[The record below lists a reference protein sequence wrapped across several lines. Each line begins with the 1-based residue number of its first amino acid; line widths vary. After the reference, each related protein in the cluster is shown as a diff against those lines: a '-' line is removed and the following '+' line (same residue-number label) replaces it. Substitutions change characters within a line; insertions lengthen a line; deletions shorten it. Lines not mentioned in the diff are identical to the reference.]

1 MEEKKQPQR
10 WCLPRHKVYRKV
22 FWLPIWL
29 LTHLRYPVK
38 IEKQKSGEQALILFN
53 HQTALDQFL
62 VSLAFPQPV
71 YYVASE
77 DLFSIGPLAKA
88 MEHVVAPIPIKK
100 QTTDIRAVKTCLR
113 VAREGGTIAIAPE
126 GNRTYG
132 GRPCFMNP
140 AIGSLA
146 KKLGLPVL
154 LFRIEGGYGVHPRWS
169 DGVRRGPMR
178 AYVAERIEPEELK
191 TLKPEELMGRIR
203 QGLDVDETKLP
214 GKYRGRNRAE
224 FIERMLY
231 VCPKC
236 GLARFESRGDRV
248 RCLSCGLEVRYE
260 EDKTLSCADPAFP
273 YRFAADW
280 YAGQEDFV
288 NGLDTRE
295 WTDKPLFRD
304 EAALSRVLLYQRK
317 ELLRKKAAVALYG
330 DRIVLDEGTPEE
342 LRLPFEE
349 LGTVT
354 VLGRN
359 KLNLYHGETIY
370 QLKGDKRFNA
380 LKYVQICAR
389 SKNIAR
395 GDFDDKF
402 LGL

>member
-38 IEKQKSGEQALILFN
+38 IEKAPDDRQALILFN

-62 VSLAFPQPV
+62 VSLAFSQPV

-88 MEHVVAPIPIKK
+88 MEYAVAPIPIKK

-191 TLKPEELMGRIR
+191 ALKPEELLERIR
-203 QGLDVDETKLP
+203 RGLDVDETKLP
-214 GKYRGRNRAE
+214 GKYRGRNKAE

-248 RCLSCGLEVRYE
+248 RCLHCGLEVRYE

-342 LRLPFEE
+342 LRLPFEA

-359 KLNLYHGETIY
+359 KLNLLSAQGR
-370 QLKGDKRFNA
+370 QA
-380 LKYVQICAR
+380 LQRPEIRTDLRAQQKYRQ
-389 SKNIAR
+389 
-395 GDFDDKF
+395 GGF
-402 LGL
+402 

>member
-1 MEEKKQPQR
+1 MDEKQQR
-10 WCLPRHKVYRKV
+10 WCLERHKRVRKI
-22 FWLPIWL
+22 FAFPIWA

-38 IEKQKSGEQALILFN
+38 IEKAPDDSQALILFN

-62 VSLAFPQPV
+62 VGLAFPQPV
-71 YYVASE
+71 YSVAAE
-77 DLFSIGPLAKA
+77 DLFSIGPLARA
-88 MEHVVAPIPIKK
+88 MEYLVAPIPIKK
-100 QTTDIRAVKTCLR
+100 QSTDIRAVKTCLR
-113 VAREGGTIAIAPE
+113 VAKEGGSIAIAPE
-126 GNRTYG
+126 GNRTYS

-146 KKLGLPVL
+146 KKLKLPVL

-191 TLKPEELMGRIR
+191 AMSPGEIYERIR
-203 QGLDVDETKLP
+203 QGLNVDETQIP
-214 GKYRGRNRAE
+214 GRYRGRKRAE
-224 FIERMLY
+224 YLERMLY

-236 GLARFESRGDRV
+236 GLSRFESRGDRV
-248 RCLSCGLEVRYE
+248 RCLSCGLEASYG
-260 EDKTLSCADPAFP
+260 EDKQFKSADPAFP
-273 YRFAADW
+273 YRYAADW
-280 YAGQEDFV
+280 YQAQEDFV
-288 NGLDTRE
+288 NALDTRDYL
-295 WTDKPLFRD
+295 TKPLYRD
-304 EAALSRVLLYQRK
+304 RADLSQVLLYKRK
-317 ELLRKKAAVALYG
+317 ELLRKGCDVALYG
-330 DRIVLDEGTPEE
+330 DRIVLDEGTERELCLPIEE
-342 LRLPFEE
+342 LS
-349 LGTVT
+349 TVT

-359 KLNLYHGETIY
+359 KLNLYHGEQIY

-380 LKYVQICAR
+380 LKYVQLCAR

>member
-1 MEEKKQPQR
+1 MEEKRPQQ
-10 WCLPRHKVYRKV
+10 WCLPRHKTWRKACWFPV
-22 FWLPIWL
+22 WL

-38 IEKQKSGEQALILFN
+38 IEKAPDDSQALVLFN

-62 VSLAFPQPV
+62 VSLAFRQPV

-77 DLFSIGPLAKA
+77 DLFSIGPLARI
-88 MEHVVAPIPIKK
+88 MEHAVAPIPIKK
-100 QTTDIRAVKTCLR
+100 QATDIRAVKTCLR

-132 GRPCFMNP
+132 GRPCHMNP

-169 DGVRRGPMR
+169 DGVRRGHMR
-178 AYVAERIEPEELK
+178 AYIAERIEPEELK
-191 TLKPEELMGRIR
+191 KLSPAALYERIR
-203 QGLDVDETKLP
+203 TGLNVDDTKVQGR
-214 GKYRGRNRAE
+214 YRGRNRAE
-224 FIERMLY
+224 YLERMLY

-236 GLARFESRGDRV
+236 GLARFESRGDSV
-248 RCLSCGLEVRYE
+248 RCLSCGLEARYE
-260 EDKTLSCADPAFP
+260 EDKSFSCADPAFP

-280 YAGQEDFV
+280 YAAQEDYV
-288 NGLDTRE
+288 NALDTRDWIE
-295 WTDKPLFRD
+295 KPLFRD
-304 EAALSRVLLYQRK
+304 EAALSRVILYRRK

-330 DRIVLDEGTPEE
+330 DRIVLDEGTERE
-342 LRLPFEE
+342 LRLPFGE

-389 SKNIAR
+389 SKNIDR
-395 GDFDDKF
+395 GDLDDKF

>member
-1 MEEKKQPQR
+1 MEEKQQR
-10 WCLPRHKVYRKV
+10 WCLERHRRARKI
-22 FWLPIWL
+22 FGFPIWA

-38 IEKQKSGEQALILFN
+38 IEKLRSEEQALVLFN

-62 VSLAFPQPV
+62 VGLAFPQPV

-77 DLFSIGPLAKA
+77 DLFSIGPLARA
-88 MEHVVAPIPIKK
+88 MEYLVAPIPIKK
-100 QTTDIRAVKTCLR
+100 QSTDIRAVKTCLR
-113 VAREGGTIAIAPE
+113 VAKEGGTIAIAPE
-126 GNRTYG
+126 GNRTYS
-132 GRPCFMNP
+132 GRLCFINP

-146 KKLGLPVL
+146 KKLKLPVL

-191 TLKPEELMGRIR
+191 TLKPEALLERIR
-203 QGLDVDETKLP
+203 RGLDVDETEIP
-214 GKYRGRNRAE
+214 GNYRGRNKAE
-224 FIERMLY
+224 YLERMLY
-231 VCPKC
+231 VCPRC
-236 GLARFESRGDRV
+236 GLSRFESRGDTV
-248 RCLSCGLEVRYE
+248 RCLSCGMEARYLENKQFRS
-260 EDKTLSCADPAFP
+260 DDPAFP

-280 YAGQEDFV
+280 YAAQEDFV
-288 NGLDTRE
+288 NALDTRDYL
-295 WTDKPLFRD
+295 TKPLYRD
-304 EAALSRVLLYQRK
+304 RADLSRVLLYKRK
-317 ELLRKKAAVALYG
+317 ELLRKNCDVALYG
-330 DRIVLDEGTPEE
+330 DRIVLDEGSSRE

-349 LGTVT
+349 LSTVT

-359 KLNLYHGETIY
+359 KLNLYHGEELY

-395 GDFDDKF
+395 GDLDDKF

>member
-1 MEEKKQPQR
+1 MEEKQQQR
-10 WCLPRHKVYRKV
+10 WCLPRHRRLRKLL
-22 FWLPIWL
+22 WLPVWL

-38 IEKQKSGEQALILFN
+38 IEKAPDGRQALILFN

-62 VSLAFPQPV
+62 VALAFSQPV
-71 YYVASE
+71 YFVASE

-88 MEHVVAPIPIKK
+88 MEYAVAPIPIKK
-100 QTTDIRAVKTCLR
+100 QATDIRAVKTCLR
-113 VAREGGTIAIAPE
+113 AAKEGGTLAIAPE

-178 AYVAERIEPEELK
+178 AFISERIEPEELK
-191 TLKPEELMGRIR
+191 TLKPAELCERIR
-203 QGLDVDETKLP
+203 KGLDVDETRIP
-214 GKYRGRNRAE
+214 GRYRGRNKAE

-236 GLARFESRGDRV
+236 GPARFESRGDAV

-260 EDKTLSCADPAFP
+260 EDKTLACADPAFP

-288 NGLDTRE
+288 NALDTRD
-295 WTDKPLFRD
+295 WLDKPLFRD
-304 EAALSRVLLYQRK
+304 EAELSKVLLYQRK
-317 ELLRKKAAVALYG
+317 ELLRKTAAMALYG
-330 DRIVLDEGTPEE
+330 DRIVIDEGTPSE

-354 VLGRN
+354 VLGKN

-370 QLKGDKRFNA
+370 QLKGSKRFNA

-395 GDFDDKF
+395 GDRDDKF

>member
-1 MEEKKQPQR
+1 MDEKQQR
-10 WCLPRHKVYRKV
+10 WCLERHRRVRKI
-22 FWLPIWL
+22 FAFPIWA

-38 IEKQKSGEQALILFN
+38 IEKAPDDSQALILFN

-62 VSLAFPQPV
+62 VGLAFPQPV

-77 DLFSIGPLAKA
+77 DLFSIGPLARA
-88 MEHVVAPIPIKK
+88 MEYLVAPIPIKK
-100 QTTDIRAVKTCLR
+100 QSTDIRAVKTCLR
-113 VAREGGTIAIAPE
+113 VAKEGGSIAIAPE
-126 GNRTYG
+126 GNRTYS

-146 KKLGLPVL
+146 KKLKLPVL

-191 TLKPEELMGRIR
+191 AMSPGEIYERIR
-203 QGLDVDETKLP
+203 QGLNVDETQIP
-214 GKYRGRNRAE
+214 GRYRGRKRAE
-224 FIERMLY
+224 YLERMLY

-236 GLARFESRGDRV
+236 GLSRFESRGDRV
-248 RCLSCGLEVRYE
+248 RCLSCGLEASYG
-260 EDKTLSCADPAFP
+260 EDKQFKSADPAFP
-273 YRFAADW
+273 YRYAADW
-280 YAGQEDFV
+280 YQAQEEFV
-288 NGLDTRE
+288 NALDTRDYR
-295 WTDKPLFRD
+295 TKPLYRD
-304 EAALSRVLLYQRK
+304 RADLSRVLLYKRK
-317 ELLRKKAAVALYG
+317 ELLRKGCDVALYG
-330 DRIVLDEGTPEE
+330 DRIVLDEGTERELCLPIEE
-342 LRLPFEE
+342 LS
-349 LGTVT
+349 TVT

-359 KLNLYHGETIY
+359 KLNLYHGEQIY

-380 LKYVQICAR
+380 LKYVQLCAR

>member
-1 MEEKKQPQR
+1 MDEKQQR
-10 WCLPRHKVYRKV
+10 WCLERHRRVRKI
-22 FWLPIWL
+22 FAFPIWA

-38 IEKQKSGEQALILFN
+38 IEKAPDDSQALILFN

-62 VSLAFPQPV
+62 VGLAFPQPV

-77 DLFSIGPLAKA
+77 DLFSIGPLARA
-88 MEHVVAPIPIKK
+88 MEYLVAPIPIKK
-100 QTTDIRAVKTCLR
+100 QSTDIRAVKTCLR
-113 VAREGGTIAIAPE
+113 VAKEGGSIAIAPE
-126 GNRTYG
+126 GNRTYS

-146 KKLGLPVL
+146 KKLKLPVL

-191 TLKPEELMGRIR
+191 AMSPGEIYERIR
-203 QGLDVDETKLP
+203 QGLNVDETQIP
-214 GKYRGRNRAE
+214 GRYRGRNRAE
-224 FIERMLY
+224 YLERMLY

-236 GLARFESRGDRV
+236 GLSRFESRGDRV
-248 RCLSCGLEVRYE
+248 RCLSCGLEASYG
-260 EDKTLSCADPAFP
+260 EDKQFKSADPAFP
-273 YRFAADW
+273 YRYAADW
-280 YAGQEDFV
+280 YQAQEDFV
-288 NGLDTRE
+288 NALDIRDYLT
-295 WTDKPLFRD
+295 KPLYRD
-304 EAALSRVLLYQRK
+304 RADLSRVLLYKRK
-317 ELLRKKAAVALYG
+317 ELLRRGCDVALYG
-330 DRIVLDEGTPEE
+330 DRIVLDEGTERELCLPIEE
-342 LRLPFEE
+342 LS
-349 LGTVT
+349 TVT

-359 KLNLYHGETIY
+359 KLNLYHGEQIY

-380 LKYVQICAR
+380 LKYVQLCAR

>member
-88 MEHVVAPIPIKK
+88 MEYAVAPIPIKK

-191 TLKPEELMGRIR
+191 TLKPEALLERIR
-203 QGLDVDETKLP
+203 HGLDVDETRIP
-214 GKYRGRNRAE
+214 GNYRGRNKAE
-224 FIERMLY
+224 FIERMLH

>member
-1 MEEKKQPQR
+1 MEEKQQQR
-10 WCLPRHKVYRKV
+10 WCLPRHKRLRKLI
-22 FWLPIWL
+22 WLPVWL
-29 LTHLRYPVK
+29 LTHLCYPVK
-38 IEKQKSGEQALILFN
+38 IENAPDDRQALILFN

-62 VSLAFPQPV
+62 VALAFPQPV
-71 YYVASE
+71 YFVASE
-77 DLFSIGPLAKA
+77 DLFSIGPLARA
-88 MEHVVAPIPIKK
+88 MEYVVAPIPIKK
-100 QTTDIRAVKTCLR
+100 QATDIRAVKTCLR
-113 VAREGGTIAIAPE
+113 AAKEGGTLAIAPE
-126 GNRTYG
+126 GNRTYS
-132 GRPCFMNP
+132 GRACHMNP

-169 DGVRRGPMR
+169 DSVRRGPMR
-178 AYVAERIEPEELK
+178 AYVSERIEPEELK
-191 TLKPEELMGRIR
+191 KLRPEELCERIR
-203 QGLDVDETKLP
+203 KGLAVDETRIP
-214 GKYRGRNRAE
+214 GRYRGKNKAE

-236 GLARFESRGDRV
+236 GLARFESKGDTV

-260 EDKTLSCADPAFP
+260 EDKTLACADPAFP

-288 NGLDTRE
+288 NGLDTRD

-304 EAALSRVLLYQRK
+304 EAELSRVVLYRRK

-330 DRIVLDEGTPEE
+330 DRIVLDEGTPDE

-354 VLGRN
+354 VLGKN

-370 QLKGDKRFNA
+370 QLKGGKRFNA

-389 SKNIAR
+389 SRNIVR

>member
-1 MEEKKQPQR
+1 MDEKQQR
-10 WCLPRHKVYRKV
+10 WCLERHRRARKI
-22 FWLPIWL
+22 FGFPIWA

-38 IEKQKSGEQALILFN
+38 IEKLRSEEQALVLFN

-62 VSLAFPQPV
+62 VGLAFPQPV

-77 DLFSIGPLAKA
+77 DLFSIGPLARA
-88 MEHVVAPIPIKK
+88 MEYLVAPIPIKK
-100 QTTDIRAVKTCLR
+100 QSTDIRAVKTCLR
-113 VAREGGTIAIAPE
+113 VAKEGGTIAIAPE
-126 GNRTYG
+126 GNRTYS
-132 GRPCFMNP
+132 GRLCFINP

-146 KKLGLPVL
+146 KKLKLPVL

-191 TLKPEELMGRIR
+191 TLSPAQICERIR
-203 QGLDVDETKLP
+203 RGLDVDETEIP
-214 GKYRGRNRAE
+214 GNYRGRNKAE
-224 FIERMLY
+224 YLERMLY
-231 VCPKC
+231 VCPRC
-236 GLARFESRGDRV
+236 GLSRFESRGDTV
-248 RCLSCGLEVRYE
+248 RCLSCGMEARYLENKQFRS
-260 EDKTLSCADPAFP
+260 DDPAFP

-280 YAGQEDFV
+280 YAAQEDFV
-288 NGLDTRE
+288 NALDTRDYLE
-295 WTDKPLFRD
+295 KPLFRD
-304 EAALSRVLLYQRK
+304 RADLSRVLLYKRK
-317 ELLRKKAAVALYG
+317 ELLRRDSAVALYG
-330 DRIVLDEGTPEE
+330 DRIVIDEGMTRE
-342 LRLPFEE
+342 LCLPFAE
-349 LGTVT
+349 LSTVT

-359 KLNLYHGETIY
+359 KLNLYHGETLY

-395 GDFDDKF
+395 GDFDVKF

>member
-1 MEEKKQPQR
+1 MEEKQQQR
-10 WCLPRHKVYRKV
+10 WCLPRHKRLRGLI
-22 FWLPIWL
+22 WLPVWL

-38 IEKQKSGEQALILFN
+38 IEKAPDDRQALILFN

-62 VSLAFPQPV
+62 VALAFPQPV
-71 YYVASE
+71 YFVASE
-77 DLFSIGPLAKA
+77 DLFSIGPLARA
-88 MEHVVAPIPIKK
+88 MEYVVAPIPIKK
-100 QTTDIRAVKTCLR
+100 QATDIRAVKICLR
-113 VAREGGTIAIAPE
+113 AAKEGGTLAIAPE
-126 GNRTYG
+126 GNRTYS
-132 GRPCFMNP
+132 GRPCHMNP

-154 LFRIEGGYGVHPRWS
+154 LFRIEGGYGIHPRWS

-178 AYVAERIEPEELK
+178 AYISERIEPEELK
-191 TLKPEELMGRIR
+191 TLKPEELCERIR
-203 QGLDVDETKLP
+203 KGLDADETKLP
-214 GKYRGRNRAE
+214 GRYRGRNKAE

-236 GLARFESRGDRV
+236 GLARFESKGDTV
-248 RCLSCGLEVRYE
+248 RCLSCGLEVRYG
-260 EDKTLSCADPAFP
+260 EDKTLACADPAFP

-280 YAGQEDFV
+280 YEAQEDFV
-288 NGLDTRE
+288 NALDTRD

-304 EAALSRVLLYQRK
+304 EAALSKVLLYQRK

-330 DRIVLDEGTPEE
+330 DRIVIDEGTPEE

-354 VLGRN
+354 VLGKN

-370 QLKGDKRFNA
+370 QLRGDKRFNA
-380 LKYVQICAR
+380 LKYVQLCAR
-389 SKNIAR
+389 SRNIAR

>member
-1 MEEKKQPQR
+1 MDEKQQR
-10 WCLPRHKVYRKV
+10 WCLERHRRVRKI
-22 FWLPIWL
+22 FAFPIWA

-38 IEKQKSGEQALILFN
+38 IEKAPDDSQALILFN

-62 VSLAFPQPV
+62 VGLAFPQPV

-77 DLFSIGPLAKA
+77 DLFSIGPLARA
-88 MEHVVAPIPIKK
+88 MEYLVAPIPIKK
-100 QTTDIRAVKTCLR
+100 QSTDIRAVKTCLR
-113 VAREGGTIAIAPE
+113 VAKEGGSIAIAPE
-126 GNRTYG
+126 GNRTYS

-146 KKLGLPVL
+146 KKLKLPVL

-191 TLKPEELMGRIR
+191 TMSPGEIYERIR
-203 QGLDVDETKLP
+203 QGLNVDETQIP
-214 GKYRGRNRAE
+214 GRYRGRKRAE
-224 FIERMLY
+224 YLERMLY

-236 GLARFESRGDRV
+236 GLSRFESRGDTV
-248 RCLSCGLEVRYE
+248 RCLSCGLEASYG
-260 EDKTLSCADPAFP
+260 EDKQFKSADPAFP
-273 YRFAADW
+273 YRYAADW
-280 YAGQEDFV
+280 YQAQEDFV
-288 NGLDTRE
+288 NGLDTR
-295 WTDKPLFRD
+295 DYLPKPLYRD
-304 EAALSRVLLYQRK
+304 RADLSRVLLYQRK
-317 ELLRKKAAVALYG
+317 ELLRKGCDVALYG
-330 DRIVLDEGTPEE
+330 DRIVLDEGTERELCLPIEE
-342 LRLPFEE
+342 LS
-349 LGTVT
+349 TVT

-359 KLNLYHGETIY
+359 KLNLYHGEQIY

-380 LKYVQICAR
+380 LKYVQLCAR

>member
-1 MEEKKQPQR
+1 MDEKQQR
-10 WCLPRHKVYRKV
+10 WCLERHRRARKI
-22 FWLPIWL
+22 FAFPIWA

-38 IEKQKSGEQALILFN
+38 IEKAPDNSQALILFN

-62 VSLAFPQPV
+62 VGLAFPQPV

-77 DLFSIGPLAKA
+77 DLFSIGPLARA
-88 MEHVVAPIPIKK
+88 MEYLVAPIPIKK
-100 QTTDIRAVKTCLR
+100 QSTDIRAVKTCLR
-113 VAREGGTIAIAPE
+113 VAKEGGSIAIAPE
-126 GNRTYG
+126 GNRTYS

-146 KKLGLPVL
+146 KKLKLPVL

-191 TLKPEELMGRIR
+191 AMSPGEIYERIR
-203 QGLDVDETKLP
+203 QGLNVDETQIP
-214 GKYRGRNRAE
+214 GRYRGRKRAE
-224 FIERMLY
+224 YLERMLY

-236 GLARFESRGDRV
+236 GLSRFESRGDRV
-248 RCLSCGLEVRYE
+248 RCLSCGLEASYG
-260 EDKTLSCADPAFP
+260 EDKQFKSADPAFP
-273 YRFAADW
+273 YRYAADW
-280 YAGQEDFV
+280 YLAQEDFV
-288 NGLDTRE
+288 NALDTRDYL
-295 WTDKPLFRD
+295 TKPLYRD
-304 EAALSRVLLYQRK
+304 RADLSRVLLYKRK
-317 ELLRKKAAVALYG
+317 ELLRRGCDVALYG
-330 DRIVLDEGTPEE
+330 DRIVLDEGTERELCLPIEE
-342 LRLPFEE
+342 LS
-349 LGTVT
+349 TVT

-359 KLNLYHGETIY
+359 KLNLYHGEQIY

-380 LKYVQICAR
+380 LKYVQLCAR

>member
-1 MEEKKQPQR
+1 MEEKQQR
-10 WCLPRHKVYRKV
+10 WCLERHKRVRKI
-22 FWLPIWL
+22 FAFPIWA
-29 LTHLRYPVK
+29 LTHLRYPVQ
-38 IEKQKSGEQALILFN
+38 IEKAPDDSQALILFN

-62 VSLAFPQPV
+62 VGLAFPQPV

-77 DLFSIGPLAKA
+77 DLFSIGPLARA
-88 MEHVVAPIPIKK
+88 MEYLVAPIPIKK
-100 QTTDIRAVKTCLR
+100 QSTDIRAVKTCLR
-113 VAREGGTIAIAPE
+113 VAKEGGSIAIAPE
-126 GNRTYG
+126 GNRTYS

-146 KKLGLPVL
+146 KKLKLPVL

-169 DGVRRGPMR
+169 DGVRKGPMR

-191 TLKPEELMGRIR
+191 SMTPAQIYERIR
-203 QGLDVDETKLP
+203 RGLDVDETKLP
-214 GKYRGRNRAE
+214 GRYRGRNKAE
-224 FIERMLY
+224 YLERMLY
-231 VCPKC
+231 ICPKC
-236 GLARFESRGDRV
+236 GLSRFESRGDTV
-248 RCLSCGLEVRYE
+248 RCLSCGLEARYG
-260 EDKTLSCADPAFP
+260 EDKTFASADPAFP

-280 YAGQEDFV
+280 YAAQEDFV
-288 NGLDTRE
+288 NALDTRDYL
-295 WTDKPLFRD
+295 TKPLYRD
-304 EAALSRVLLYQRK
+304 RADLSRVLLYKRK
-317 ELLRKKAAVALYG
+317 ELLRKNCDVALYG
-330 DRIVLDEGTPEE
+330 DRIVLDEGTERE

-349 LGTVT
+349 LSTVT

-359 KLNLYHGETIY
+359 KLNLYHGEELY

-395 GDFDDKF
+395 GDLDDKF

>member
-1 MEEKKQPQR
+1 MDEKQQR
-10 WCLPRHKVYRKV
+10 WCLERHKRVRKI
-22 FWLPIWL
+22 FAFPIWA

-38 IEKQKSGEQALILFN
+38 IEKAPDDSQALILFN

-62 VSLAFPQPV
+62 VGLAFPQPV

-77 DLFSIGPLAKA
+77 DLFSIGPLARA
-88 MEHVVAPIPIKK
+88 MEYLVAPIPIKK
-100 QTTDIRAVKTCLR
+100 QSTDIRAVKTCLR
-113 VAREGGTIAIAPE
+113 VAKEGGSIAIAPE
-126 GNRTYG
+126 GNRTYS

-146 KKLGLPVL
+146 KKLKLPVL

-191 TLKPEELMGRIR
+191 TMSPGEIYERIR
-203 QGLDVDETKLP
+203 QGLNVDETQIP
-214 GKYRGRNRAE
+214 GRYRGRKRAE
-224 FIERMLY
+224 YLERMLY

-236 GLARFESRGDRV
+236 GLSRFESRGDRV
-248 RCLSCGLEVRYE
+248 RCLSCGLEASYG
-260 EDKTLSCADPAFP
+260 EDKQFKSADPAFP
-273 YRFAADW
+273 YRYAADW
-280 YAGQEDFV
+280 YQAQEDFV
-288 NGLDTRE
+288 NALDIRDYLT
-295 WTDKPLFRD
+295 KPLYRD
-304 EAALSRVLLYQRK
+304 RADLSRVLLYKRK
-317 ELLRKKAAVALYG
+317 ELLRKGCDVALYG
-330 DRIVLDEGTPEE
+330 DRIVLDEGTERELCLPIEE
-342 LRLPFEE
+342 LS
-349 LGTVT
+349 TVT

-359 KLNLYHGETIY
+359 KLNLYHGEQIY

-380 LKYVQICAR
+380 LKYVQLCAR

>member
-1 MEEKKQPQR
+1 MDEKQQR
-10 WCLPRHKVYRKV
+10 WCLERHKRVRKI
-22 FWLPIWL
+22 FAFPIWA

-38 IEKQKSGEQALILFN
+38 IEKAPDDSQALILFN

-62 VSLAFPQPV
+62 VGLAFPQPV

-77 DLFSIGPLAKA
+77 DLFSIGPLARA
-88 MEHVVAPIPIKK
+88 MEYLVAPIPIKK
-100 QTTDIRAVKTCLR
+100 QSTDIRAVKTCLR
-113 VAREGGTIAIAPE
+113 VAREGGSIAIAPE
-126 GNRTYG
+126 GNRTYS

-140 AIGSLA
+140 AIGALA
-146 KKLGLPVL
+146 KKLKLPVL

-191 TLKPEELMGRIR
+191 AMSPEAIYERIR
-203 QGLDVDETKLP
+203 QGLNVDETQIS
-214 GKYRGRNRAE
+214 GRYRGRKRAE
-224 FIERMLY
+224 YLERMLY

-236 GLARFESRGDRV
+236 GLSRFESRGDTV
-248 RCLSCGLEVRYE
+248 RCLSCGLEASYG
-260 EDKTLSCADPAFP
+260 EDKQFKSADPSFP
-273 YRFAADW
+273 YRYAADW
-280 YAGQEDFV
+280 YQAQEDFV
-288 NGLDTRE
+288 NALDIRDYLT
-295 WTDKPLFRD
+295 KPLYRD
-304 EAALSRVLLYQRK
+304 RADLSRVLLYKRK
-317 ELLRKKAAVALYG
+317 ELLRKGCDVALYG
-330 DRIVLDEGTPEE
+330 DRIVLDEGTERELCLPIEE
-342 LRLPFEE
+342 LS
-349 LGTVT
+349 TVT

-359 KLNLYHGETIY
+359 KLNLYHGEQIY

-380 LKYVQICAR
+380 LKYVQLCAR

>member
-1 MEEKKQPQR
+1 MDEKQQR
-10 WCLPRHKVYRKV
+10 WCLERHKRVRKI
-22 FWLPIWL
+22 FAFPIWA

-38 IEKQKSGEQALILFN
+38 IEKAPDDSQALILFN

-62 VSLAFPQPV
+62 VGLAFPQPV

-77 DLFSIGPLAKA
+77 DLFSIGPLARA
-88 MEHVVAPIPIKK
+88 MEYLVAPIPIKK
-100 QTTDIRAVKTCLR
+100 QSTDIRAVKTCLR
-113 VAREGGTIAIAPE
+113 VAREGGSIAIAPE
-126 GNRTYG
+126 GNRTYS

-146 KKLGLPVL
+146 KKLKLPVL

-191 TLKPEELMGRIR
+191 TMSPEAIYERIR
-203 QGLDVDETKLP
+203 QGLNVDETQIS
-214 GKYRGRNRAE
+214 GRYRGRKRAE
-224 FIERMLY
+224 YLERMLY

-236 GLARFESRGDRV
+236 GLSRFESRGDRV
-248 RCLSCGLEVRYE
+248 RCLSCGLEASYG
-260 EDKTLSCADPAFP
+260 EDKQFKSADPAFP
-273 YRFAADW
+273 YRYAADW
-280 YAGQEDFV
+280 YQAQEDFV
-288 NGLDTRE
+288 NALDTRDYL
-295 WTDKPLFRD
+295 TKPLYRD
-304 EAALSRVLLYQRK
+304 RADLSRVLLYKRK
-317 ELLRKKAAVALYG
+317 ELLRRGCDVALYG
-330 DRIVLDEGTPEE
+330 DRIVLDEGTERELCLPIEE
-342 LRLPFEE
+342 LS
-349 LGTVT
+349 TVT

-359 KLNLYHGETIY
+359 KLNLYHGEQIY

-380 LKYVQICAR
+380 LKYVQLCAR

>member
-1 MEEKKQPQR
+1 MDEKQQR
-10 WCLPRHKVYRKV
+10 WCLDRHRRVRKI
-22 FWLPIWL
+22 FAFPIWA

-38 IEKQKSGEQALILFN
+38 IEKAPDDSQALILFN

-62 VSLAFPQPV
+62 VGLAFPQPV

-77 DLFSIGPLAKA
+77 DLFSIGPLARA
-88 MEHVVAPIPIKK
+88 MEYLVAPIPIKK
-100 QTTDIRAVKTCLR
+100 QSTDIRAVKTCLR
-113 VAREGGTIAIAPE
+113 VAKEGGSIAIAPE
-126 GNRTYG
+126 GNRTYS

-146 KKLGLPVL
+146 KKLKLPVL

-191 TLKPEELMGRIR
+191 AMSPGEIYERIR
-203 QGLDVDETKLP
+203 QGLNVDETQIP
-214 GKYRGRNRAE
+214 GRYRGRKRAE
-224 FIERMLY
+224 YLERMLY

-236 GLARFESRGDRV
+236 GLSRFESRGDRV
-248 RCLSCGLEVRYE
+248 RCLSCGLEASYG
-260 EDKTLSCADPAFP
+260 EDKQFKSADPAFP
-273 YRFAADW
+273 YRYAADW
-280 YAGQEDFV
+280 YQAQEDFV
-288 NGLDTRE
+288 NALDTRDYL
-295 WTDKPLFRD
+295 TKPLYRD
-304 EAALSRVLLYQRK
+304 RADLSRVLLYKRK
-317 ELLRKKAAVALYG
+317 ELLRRGCDVALYG
-330 DRIVLDEGTPEE
+330 DRIVIDEGTERELCLPIEE
-342 LRLPFEE
+342 LS
-349 LGTVT
+349 TVT

-359 KLNLYHGETIY
+359 KLNLYHGEQIY

-380 LKYVQICAR
+380 LKYVQLCAR

>member
-1 MEEKKQPQR
+1 MDEKQQR
-10 WCLPRHKVYRKV
+10 WCLERHRRVRKI
-22 FWLPIWL
+22 FAFPIWA

-38 IEKQKSGEQALILFN
+38 IEKAPDDSQALILFN

-62 VSLAFPQPV
+62 VGLAFPQPV

-77 DLFSIGPLAKA
+77 DLFSIGPLARA
-88 MEHVVAPIPIKK
+88 MEYLVAPIPIKK
-100 QTTDIRAVKTCLR
+100 QSTDIRAVKTCLR
-113 VAREGGTIAIAPE
+113 VAKEGGSIAIAPE
-126 GNRTYG
+126 GNRTYS

-146 KKLGLPVL
+146 KKLKLPVL

-191 TLKPEELMGRIR
+191 AMSPGEIYERIR
-203 QGLDVDETKLP
+203 QGLNVDETQIP
-214 GKYRGRNRAE
+214 GRYRGRKRAE
-224 FIERMLY
+224 YLERMLY

-236 GLARFESRGDRV
+236 GLSRFESRGDRV
-248 RCLSCGLEVRYE
+248 RCLSCGLEASYG
-260 EDKTLSCADPAFP
+260 EDKQFKSADPAFP
-273 YRFAADW
+273 YRYAADW
-280 YAGQEDFV
+280 YQAQEDFV
-288 NGLDTRE
+288 NALDTRDYL
-295 WTDKPLFRD
+295 TKPLYRD
-304 EAALSRVLLYQRK
+304 RADLSRVLLYKRK
-317 ELLRKKAAVALYG
+317 ELLRKGCDVALYG
-330 DRIVLDEGTPEE
+330 DRIVLDEGTERELCLPIEE
-342 LRLPFEE
+342 LS
-349 LGTVT
+349 TVT

-359 KLNLYHGETIY
+359 KLNLYHGEQIY

-380 LKYVQICAR
+380 LKYVQLCAR